1 MQTLCAIILTSGK
14 RAQKIMCTFLKLR
27 ILTPE
32 VDTFVSGFIL
42 TGNHPEYSAIR
53 HLHSLKKHLTNK
65 FFAMSNEIIPDNVV
79 FNSKLSF
86 LPLLTSL
93 KKTIAEGKPGF
104 QKLYGQVIERF
115 ESFPELMKPIDDLT
129 LLDKHQELIE
139 ILLDILFS
147 PVNSGPDN
155 SFAVTLPFT
164 FHTIYSSR
172 SFQHSFL
179 KKGSKEIIVPNS
191 DMAYKLFSEKLLYAY
206 YMILSEFSD
215 INLPPHALTVYPI
228 EDPVSGFKKFFE
240 LQIDAR
246 FVDVKTIDGL
256 LPQIPANII
265 SNRTNRMMDVKRLC
279 ELLPLNKFMFEG
291 IVIIKICDVTNA
303 EVISEIKNTLLNAN
317 AFYDTSVY
325 KALQSNIQ
333 SLLGLKEIKTG
344 LTPFFKV
351 SGHYVF
357 SELHNSNSLLFKHFT
372 QLQEVHHVSEC
383 CQELFYTSDSPIVFE
398 TLDERI
404 LKEIDYIQL
413 YYDDGARSLI
423 LCPLKNGDEL
433 IGVLEIV
440 SEVPGML
447 KNHHIA
453 KIEKAL
459 PLFAIALEKSSESL
473 ETQIDKVIKQ
483 KFTAVQP
490 AVEWKFTEVAWNYIK
505 KARLADDVKIE
516 PISFN
521 EVYPLYAAIDI
532 RNSSAERSDAIQLD
546 LIEQLTL
553 AGNIISKARNASQF
567 PLLEEIEFK
576 INRYIQSVSD
586 VLLSDEEIMI
596 HDFLHGQ
603 VISVFNH
610 LADTSALVKKD
621 IEDYF
626 SRLDPHTGT
635 IYHHRKKYEESIT
648 RINDVVSQFVDREQ
662 QTAQQVYPHY
672 FERYVTDGVEFNMYI
687 GQSIAPGKKF
697 NEIYLSNLKM
707 WQLTILAK
715 VARLTAMLENEL
727 PTLLSTTQLIL
738 ANSIPI
744 SITFR
749 TAERKFDVD
758 GAYNIRYEIL
768 KKRIDKVRIKATNE
782 RLTQPGKIAIVYTQ
796 PKEAAEY
803 IEYIEFLQNHKLLNP
818 HIENLELEELQG
830 VVGLKALRVEVALDD
845 TGKPEPRLEL
855 NSLTAAHVSL

>member
-1 MQTLCAIILTSGK
+1 
-14 RAQKIMCTFLKLR
+14 
-27 ILTPE
+27 
-32 VDTFVSGFIL
+32 
-42 TGNHPEYSAIR
+42 
-53 HLHSLKKHLTNK
+53 
-65 FFAMSNEIIPDNVV
+65 MSKETHPDNFI
-79 FNSKLSF
+79 FNSRLSF

-93 KKTIAEGKPGF
+93 KKTIAERKPGY
-104 QKLYGQVIERF
+104 QKLYGEVIEKF
-115 ESFPELMKPIDDLT
+115 ESFPELMQPVDDLS
-129 LLDKHQELIE
+129 LLEKHQELIE
-139 ILLDILFS
+139 MLLDILFS
-147 PVNSGPDN
+147 PVNSEADN
-155 SFAVTLPFT
+155 SFAVALPFT

-172 SFQHSFL
+172 SFQQSFL
-179 KKGSKEIIVPNS
+179 KKGSNEINVPS
-191 DMAYKLFSEKLLYAY
+191 TDMAYKLFSEKLLYAY
-206 YMILSEFSD
+206 YMILNEFSD
-215 INLPPHALTVYPI
+215 IDLPPHALTVYPI
-228 EDPVSGFKKFFE
+228 EDQASGLKKFFE
-240 LQIDAR
+240 VQIDAR
-246 FVDVKTIDGL
+246 FVDVKTIDGG
-256 LPQIPANII
+256 LPIIPDNII
-265 SNRTNRMMDVKRLC
+265 DSRTNRMMHADKLC
-279 ELLPLNKFMFEG
+279 KLLPLDQFVFEG
-291 IVIIKICDVTNA
+291 IVIVKICDVTNT
-303 EVISEIKNTLLNAN
+303 EVISEIKSTLLNAN
-317 AFYDTSVY
+317 AFYDTSIY

-333 SLLGLKEIKTG
+333 SLLGTKEIKTG

-357 SELHNSNSLLFKHFT
+357 SELHNSNSLLFRHFT

-398 TLDERI
+398 TLDEQI

-423 LCPLKNGDEL
+423 LCPLKNGHEL
-433 IGVLEIV
+433 IGVLEII
-440 SEVPGML
+440 SEVPGIL

-459 PLFAIALEKSSESL
+459 PLFAIALEKTSENL

-490 AVEWKFTEVAWNYIK
+490 SVEWKFTEVAWNYIK
-505 KARLADDVKIE
+505 KSRMSEDVKIE
-516 PISFN
+516 SISFN

-546 LIEQLTL
+546 LIEQLTI
-553 AGNIISKARNASQF
+553 AGNIISKARNDTQF

-576 INRYIQSVSD
+576 ITRYIQSVSD
-586 VLLSDEEIMI
+586 VLLSDEEITI

-610 LADTSALVKKD
+610 LLDTSASAKKD
-621 IEDYF
+621 IEDYL
-626 SRLDPHTGT
+626 SRLDPHTGI
-635 IYHHRKKYEESIT
+635 IYHHRRKYEESIT
-648 RINDVVSQFVDREQ
+648 KINDVVSQFIDREQ
-662 QTAQQVYPHY
+662 QKAQQVYPHY

-687 GQSIAPGKKF
+687 GQSITPGQKF

-715 VARLTAMLENEL
+715 VARLTTLLENEL

-758 GAYNIRYEIL
+758 GAYNIRYEII

-803 IEYIEFLQNHKLLNP
+803 MEYIEFLQNHKLLKP
-818 HIENLELEELQG
+818 HIENHELEELQG
-830 VVGLKALRVEVALDD
+830 VVGLKALRVEVVLDD
-845 TGKPEPRLEL
+845 GLKPEPEMNLHTEA
-855 NSLTAAHVSL
+855 AAHVSL